1 MRLLIAFCPVLL
13 VAVAT
18 IASAQEPMYKYV
30 DKDGRIVYSDI
41 PPPVDASNVQK
52 KRLGANTI
60 DTSEPTYQ
68 EQRAQQRNPVTLY
81 GGSCGPI
88 CETSRALLNRR
99 GVPFREVDPSQPAE
113 AQKLRALTGDMSI
126 PVLVVGGAIVLKGFE
141 ESAWQSALD
150 TAGYPKTPPARVTT
164 IRRNADR
171 EAAEKL
177 AGKPPGKK

>member
-13 VAVAT
+13 VAVAAV
-18 IASAQEPMYKYV
+18 ASAQEPMYKYV

-41 PPPVDASNVQK
+41 PPPVDANNVQR

-99 GVPFREVDPSQPAE
+99 GVPFREIDPSQPAE
-113 AQKLRALTGDMSI
+113 AQKLRALTGDLSI

-141 ESAWQSALD
+141 EQAWQSALD

>member
-1 MRLLIAFCPVLL
+1 MRLLIAFYAAVLA
-13 VAVAT
+13 AVA
-18 IASAQEPMYKYV
+18 AVAHAQEPLYKYI
-30 DKDGRIVYSDI
+30 DKDGRIVYSDMA
-41 PPPVDASNVQK
+41 PPLDANNVQR
-52 KRLGANTI
+52 KRMGGNTI
-60 DTSEPTYQ
+60 DTSEPSYQ

-81 GGSCGPI
+81 AGGCGPI

-99 GVPFREVDPSQPAE
+99 GVPFREIDPSTPAE
-113 AQKLRALTGDMSI
+113 AQKLRALTGDIAI
-126 PVLVVGGAIVLKGFE
+126 PVLVVGGAIMLKGFE
-141 ESAWQSALD
+141 EQAWQSALD